1 MKGEEGQV
9 KGLRG
14 WDDLMARA
22 EIGNNQ
28 LVRQQKSE

>member
-9 KGLRG
+9 KELRG

-22 EIGNNQ
+22 KIGI
-28 LVRQQKSE
+28 KYAAG